1 MDAQELFSTL
11 KKIQKSRGYHFNRD
25 MDKTFALLEALLFN
39 RQRYGYMACPCRLAG
54 EDREADKDIVCPCE
68 YREADVREYGSCY
81 CGLYVSRG
89 WNEGLLSPQYV
100 PERRPA
106 EKC

>member
-1 MDAQELFSTL
+1 MDAQELFAAL
-11 KKIQKSRGYHFNRD
+11 KKIQEPKGYFFNRD
-25 MDKTFALLEALLFN
+25 MDKTLTLLEALLFN
-39 RQRYGYMACPCRLAG
+39 RQRYGYMACPCRLAA
-54 EDREADKDIVCPCE
+54 EDSVADRDIICPCE

-81 CGLYVSRG
+81 CGLYVSLE
-89 WNEGLLSPQYV
+89 WNQGLTAHQYV